1 MNPTH
6 PARTILFTAMLVAA
20 LPFASARTID
30 ASTISCGGTEVYS
43 TMEVSQGQ
51 SILLFKLTGGIRA
64 TPETS
69 PLHLMNQMCH
79 VSASTV
85 ASNRGASGN
94 CVWLDKDG
102 DKLAFKFSRYAP
114 NPGTTEITAGTGK
127 FSGARGGATYQ
138 VIALP
143 PVPGSMNTCVE
154 GRWNI
159 ELPN

>member
-1 MNPTH
+1 MNLPY
-6 PARTILFTAMLVAA
+6 PARALPFIITLVTVV
-20 LPFASARTID
+20 PFASARTID

-94 CVWLDKDG
+94 CIWLDKDG
-102 DKLAFKFSRYAP
+102 DKLVFKFTRSAP

-127 FSGARGGATYQ
+127 FAGAKGSGTYQ
-138 VIALP
+138 VIPLP
-143 PVPGSMNTCVE
+143 PVPGSMNSCVE